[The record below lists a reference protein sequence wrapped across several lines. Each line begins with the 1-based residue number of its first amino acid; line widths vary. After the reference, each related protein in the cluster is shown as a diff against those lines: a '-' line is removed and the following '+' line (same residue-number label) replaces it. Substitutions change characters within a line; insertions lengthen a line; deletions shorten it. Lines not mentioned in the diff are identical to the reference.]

1 MSGGLSR
8 SDDRLE
14 GAIAWGRKAIW
25 GQVFTSLPQSG
36 TYKFETNNL
45 DMS

>member
-1 MSGGLSR
+1 MRGELLR
-8 SDDRLE
+8 CDDRLK
-14 GAIAWGRKAIW
+14 GAIAWGSKTIW
-25 GQVFTSLPQSG
+25 GQVFTNLPQSG